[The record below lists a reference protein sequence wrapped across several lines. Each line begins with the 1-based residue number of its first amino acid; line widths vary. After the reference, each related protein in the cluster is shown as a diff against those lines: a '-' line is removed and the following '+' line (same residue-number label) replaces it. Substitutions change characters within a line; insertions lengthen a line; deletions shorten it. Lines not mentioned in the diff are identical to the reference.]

1 LPIPAKKL
9 PTVVQKTTTTTPTTK
24 KENQQTMTNVGKY
37 NYSSDPTSGVQTMKE
52 MSLARQL
59 EDE

>member
-1 LPIPAKKL
+1 MNQILPIPAKKL
-9 PTVVQKTTTTTPTTK
+9 PTFVQKATSQPNVK

-52 MSLARQL
+52 MSLAR
-59 EDE
+59 